1 MWLRLK
7 RVTAD
12 SEKMKDISVNNVLR
26 IAVLFLVLGWCFYI
40 IRPFI
45 IIIIWAVI
53 IGVALFPLFRKF
65 VGSSGNKKIKTALF
79 TLVATIVILIPS
91 YFIVDSIVVATSK
104 IVNQIRSDS
113 FDIPEPDQKV
123 KTWPLIGEQLYDEWI
138 DINEDFEKYVVEH
151 KDLVLEYGA
160 KVFSG
165 ITGFVGTLIVFLI
178 SFLIGVIF
186 MYHSDTAYQAA
197 IKLFRKLLGGESEE
211 IVHMSR
217 DTIRSVVKGIL
228 LVALIQALLAFIGFK
243 AIGLPAAGIFT
254 LLVLVAAVIQFPV
267 LLVMIPAILIVF
279 SSTESTTYAVI
290 FTIYAIIVSLSDNI
304 FKPLLLGKGLK
315 TPMIV
320 ILIGTIGGLLLHGII
335 GLFVGPVV
343 LAVVYQLYVY
353 WVNTPAK
360 GGITET

>member
-1 MWLRLK
+1 
-7 RVTAD
+7 
-12 SEKMKDISVNNVLR
+12 MKDISVNSVLR
-26 IAVLFLVLGWCFYI
+26 IAGLFLLLGWCFYI

-53 IGVALFPLFRKF
+53 IGVSLFPLFKKF
-65 VGSSGNKKIKTALF
+65 LGRAKSKKIRTTLF
-79 TLVATIVILIPS
+79 TLLAALIFLVPT
-91 YFIVDSIVVATSK
+91 YFIVDSIIVASSE
-104 IVNQIRSDS
+104 IVNQIRSDN
-113 FDIPEPDQKV
+113 FEIPEPDIKV
-123 KTWPLIGEQLYDEWI
+123 RTWPLIGEQLYNEWI
-138 DINEDFEKYVVEH
+138 DINDDFEKYVVEH

-160 KVFSG
+160 KIFSG
-165 ITGFVGTLIVFLI
+165 ITGLLGTLVVFVI
-178 SFLIGVIF
+178 SFLISVIF
-186 MYHSDTAYQAA
+186 MYHSENAYQAA
-197 IKLFRKLLGGESEE
+197 IKLFKKLLGGESEE

-254 LLVLVAAVIQFPV
+254 LLVLVAAVVQLPV
-267 LLVMIPAILIVF
+267 LLVMIPTILIAF
-279 SSTESTTYAVI
+279 SSSETTYAVI
-290 FTIYAIIVSLSDNI
+290 FTIYVVIVSLSDNLL
-304 FKPLLLGKGLK
+304 KPMLLGKGLK

-353 WVNTPAK
+353 WVNTSAN
-360 GGITET
+360 TA